1 MEQQRL
7 IASYQEVIECESSAF
22 RSVGYENRHAINLLS
37 DLVGSDIYTIP
48 PSFRWR
54 DLCLGCFPQPWKQIA
69 NGFAAYHDATAGAE
83 VAGFSTTSYPHI
95 LHNLFGELVM
105 SDSRPQ
111 DLPPHVQL
119 IQMGRAH
126 VISRTIYAAAKL
138 GLADQLASGPKSA
151 AELAGP
157 MHVHAP
163 SLHRLMRT
171 LASLGVLTERTEQR
185 FALTDLG
192 EALKT
197 GAPGSA
203 RSALML
209 SGSPWAQSGW
219 DNMIYSI
226 QTGNTGFEKAH
237 GVSFFDYLAQHQDD
251 ASLFSEMMVGI
262 HSQEPP
268 AVAAA
273 YDFSIF
279 KTIVDVGG
287 ATGNMLAAVLTHHA
301 GPRGI
306 LFDRPHVV
314 KDAPVLLDAKG
325 LRDRVT
331 IEPGDFFKSVPNGA
345 DAYILSHIIH
355 DWDEDQCLTI
365 LGHVR
370 KAMNP
375 AGRLLIV
382 EMVLP
387 PGDTPHPGKM
397 FDMAMLVQ
405 MGGQERTEAEYA
417 SLLSKAGLRLTQVV
431 PTGSAASIVEA
442 VVA

>member
-1 MEQQRL
+1 
-7 IASYQEVIECESSAF
+7 
-22 RSVGYENRHAINLLS
+22 
-37 DLVGSDIYTIP
+37 
-48 PSFRWR
+48 
-54 DLCLGCFPQPWKQIA
+54 
-69 NGFAAYHDATAGAE
+69 
-83 VAGFSTTSYPHI
+83 
-95 LHNLFGELVM
+95 M
-105 SDSRPQ
+105 SDEKPPPASQ
-111 DLPPHVQL
+111 SLPPHAQL

-126 VISRTIYAAAKL
+126 LVSRLVCAAAKL
-138 GLADQLASGPKSA
+138 GLADQLASVPKSA
-151 AELAGP
+151 AELAGA
-157 MHVHAP
+157 MQVHAP

-171 LASLGVLTERTEQR
+171 LASLGILAEQSEQR
-185 FALTDLG
+185 FALTSLG

-203 RSALML
+203 RSTLIVF
-209 SGSPWAQSGW
+209 GSPWQQSGW
-219 DNMIYSI
+219 DNLVYSV
-226 QTGNTGFEKAH
+226 QTGKPGFDKAH
-237 GVSFFDYLAQHQDD
+237 GVAFFHYLERHPED
-251 ASLFSEMMVGI
+251 ASLFSETMVGL
-262 HSQEPP
+262 HNQEPP

-287 ATGNMLAAVLTHHA
+287 ATGNMLSAVLAHHA

-314 KDAPVLLDAKG
+314 TDAPALLDAKG
-325 LRDRVT
+325 VRDRVT
-331 IEPGDFFKSVPNGA
+331 IEPGDFFQSVPTGA

-387 PGDTPHPGKM
+387 PGDTAHPGKM
-397 FDMAMLVQ
+397 LDMTMLVLL
-405 MGGQERTEAEYA
+405 GGQERTESEYA

-431 PTGSAASIVEA
+431 PTNSAVSIVEA
-442 VVA
+442 VLA